1 MLSGAN
7 LLNYRERYTTGQF
20 VNKRFLRVVI
30 SFLVWSCIWFLYY
43 RFYSHRPLLEKNLVL
58 GIMHDKIQPIFWY
71 FYSLMG
77 IYVIMPL
84 ISLVTKIKNR
94 RLILASIFA
103 WLILA
108 GCIGYY
114 YGLIRQPEPTLFTS
128 IPLFSTSA
136 FGYFL
141 LGWYFKMFPPK
152 SKTFYWLLTAGITL
166 LVIMF
171 AMTLNLSNVWHIRLT
186 VFIPFLVFLV

>member
-71 FYSLMG
+71 FYLKVES
-77 IYVIMPL
+77 
-84 ISLVTKIKNR
+84 IK
-94 RLILASIFA
+94 
-103 WLILA
+103 
-108 GCIGYY
+108 
-114 YGLIRQPEPTLFTS
+114 
-128 IPLFSTSA
+128 
-136 FGYFL
+136 
-141 LGWYFKMFPPK
+141 
-152 SKTFYWLLTAGITL
+152 
-166 LVIMF
+166 
-171 AMTLNLSNVWHIRLT
+171 
-186 VFIPFLVFLV
+186 